1 MDSGISEA
9 EKAKITQIVE
19 YWFEPLEDGTP
30 WDRHT
35 VSNPRGG
42 KKWFMGGAKVD
53 EECRQMF
60 KDDLDAAG
68 RGEREHWKAD
78 RDGNLAFILLNDQM
92 SRNIYRGTA

>member
-1 MDSGISEA
+1 MDKDIGITSESKSIA
-9 EKAKITQIVE
+9 
-19 YWFEPLEDGTP
+19 L
-30 WDRHT
+30 
-35 VSNPRGG
+35 
-42 KKWFMGGAKVD
+42 KVD